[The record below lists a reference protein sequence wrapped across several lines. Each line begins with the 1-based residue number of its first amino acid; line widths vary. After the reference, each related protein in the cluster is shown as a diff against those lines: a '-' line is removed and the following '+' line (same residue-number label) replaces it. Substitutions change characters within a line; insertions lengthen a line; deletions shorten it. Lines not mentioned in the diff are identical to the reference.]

1 MFVGRRESGGKADL
15 MNPAVGVTVDV
26 TTLIATIGV
35 NGVTSEIAGMTVTVT
50 VIVTGPCPGT
60 LMMVNPLF
68 IFSITR

>member
-1 MFVGRRESGGKADL
+1 MLCVFVGRRESGGKADL

-35 NGVTSEIAGMTVTVT
+35 NAVTSEIAGMT

>member
-35 NGVTSEIAGMTVTVT
+35 NGVTSEIAGMTVTV
-50 VIVTGPCPGT
+50 IVTGPCPGT